1 MTNKIQTYKQRVPY
15 SQPEVEFLEVK
26 TECGFASS
34 IENIGKDEEVEF

>member
-1 MTNKIQTYKQRVPY
+1 MTNKIQTYKQRVSY